1 MKRRAFLATTVAALA
16 APRIGNAQAA
26 KPLRF
31 VPDADLAIIDP
42 VVTTSYQ
49 TRDHGFMI
57 YDTLYGQ
64 DNAYNVRPQ
73 MVAGHV
79 VENDGLTWKL
89 TLREGLKFHDGER
102 VLARDAAASVQRWG
116 KRDAFG
122 QSLMAAVDE
131 ITAPDDRTVQ
141 FRLKGPFPLLADALG
156 HYSPSMCPVM
166 PARIAAGDASTAI
179 TEPVGSGPFRFKA
192 DERVPGSVV
201 VYEKFAGYV
210 PRDEPAERTAGGKVV
225 HIERVEWSI
234 SPDVATVANALANGE
249 LDWWGT
255 PVADLLPLL
264 KKARGVVT
272 PVNVPTGLIATMRFN
287 QMQKPL
293 DNPAIRRAIVH
304 AVQQSD
310 YMEAVQGEDRS
321 TWRDGVGYFCPG
333 TPMASDAGMENLT
346 RPRNLD
352 AVKKELE
359 AAGYKGERVALL
371 GPMDIPSTKA
381 MALVTEDMLKK
392 IGINVDFQAVD
403 WATVVQRRTK
413 MDPLDQ
419 GGWSIFQTSWSGVDQ
434 FNPAVHVFLRG
445 NGKDGLFGWPV
456 SPRIEELRAAWF
468 KAPDL
473 AAQKKICEQ
482 LQLQAFQDVPYIPL
496 GQALGPTAY
505 RAEMKGVLT
514 GLPLFWN
521 ITRG

>member
-1 MKRRAFLATTVAALA
+1 MQRRAFLAATAATLA

-31 VPDADLAIIDP
+31 VPDADLANIDP

-64 DNAYNVRPQ
+64 DNDYRVRPQ
-73 MVAGHV
+73 MVEGHV
-79 VENDGLTWKL
+79 VENDGRTWKL

-102 VLARDAAASVQRWG
+102 VLARDAVASVQRWG
-116 KRDAFG
+116 RRDAFG

-131 ITAPDDRTVQ
+131 ITAPDDRTLQ
-141 FRLKGPFPLLADALG
+141 FRLKGPFPLLPDALG
-156 HYSPSMCPVM
+156 HYSPSMCPMM
-166 PARIAAGDASTAI
+166 PARVATTDPSTQI
-179 TEPVGSGPFRFKA
+179 SEPVGSGPFRFKR
-192 DERVPGSVV
+192 DERVPGSLV

-210 PRDEPAERTAGGKVV
+210 PRDEPPERTAGGKVV
-225 HIERVEWSI
+225 HIERVEWLVN
-234 SPDVATVANALANGE
+234 PDASMVANALVKGE

-255 PVADLLPLL
+255 PVADLLALV
-264 KKARGVVT
+264 RQSRNVVT
-272 PVNVPTGLIATMRFN
+272 PVLVPTGLIATMRFN
-287 QMQKPL
+287 QMQKPM

-310 YMEAVQGEDRS
+310 YMQAVQGEDRS

-333 TPMASDAGMENLT
+333 TPMASNAGMENLT
-346 RPRNLD
+346 SPRDLG
-352 AVKKELE
+352 AVRKELE
-359 AAGYKGERVALL
+359 AAGYKGERVMLF
-371 GPMDIPSTKA
+371 GPTDIPSVKA
-381 MALVTEDMLKK
+381 LAEVSADLLKK
-392 IGINVDFQAVD
+392 LGINLDFQAMD
-403 WATVVQRRTK
+403 WPTAVQRRGK

-419 GGWSIFQTSWSGVDQ
+419 GGWSIIQTSWGGVDQ

-445 NGKDGLFGWPV
+445 NGRDGLFGWPV

-473 AAQKKICEQ
+473 AAQKKVCEQ

-496 GQALGPTAY
+496 GQALPPTAY
-505 RAEMKGVLT
+505 RAELKGVLT

-521 ITRG
+521 ITRS